1 MYTYKMAKTI
11 LISGDIEKEKSK
23 FHYFEYPIDINNVDI
38 DKILISNKVLVIIT
52 KFVTPHW

>member
-1 MYTYKMAKTI
+1 MSKTI

-23 FHYFEYPIDINNVDI
+23 FYYSEYPIDISNVDI
-38 DKILISNKVLVIIT
+38 DKILISNKVLIIMT

>member
-1 MYTYKMAKTI
+1 MAKTI
-11 LISGDIEKEKSK
+11 LIFGDIEKEKSK